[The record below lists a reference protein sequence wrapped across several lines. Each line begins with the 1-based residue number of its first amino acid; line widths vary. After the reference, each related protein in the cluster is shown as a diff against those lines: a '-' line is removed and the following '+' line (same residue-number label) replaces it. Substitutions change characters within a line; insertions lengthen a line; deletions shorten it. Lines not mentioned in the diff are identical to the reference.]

1 MNSFPCNISIE
12 SWNGDRFLYK
22 DNLGL
27 CSARNMRASCRM
39 SAPVMVIVMK
49 EKFLCLI
56 SRVFCLVLRIENLFI
71 RLTRRDN
78 MPHITVI
85 SSFHLLLWIYQT
97 FMLKQL
103 PVMWQWR
110 QKLSLSHPSLYRES
124 LISTWCFFLACTVH
138 HVVMSCHWAPCVT
151 SSLRDHQERTEQWRL
166 VRRTAS
172 KYCNCAAQSGA
183 QCVEKRREGSSKP
196 RLWST
201 LKYVNYFWIS
211 NMFSSG
217 ITMGFLQCHQ
227 NIFELLS
234 EEERFLLKTCWS
246 LENILWKW
254 IIFVRWIW
262 QCDTTP
268 RSSVVYMRQR
278 DNKN

>member
-1 MNSFPCNISIE
+1 MYRFPCNISIE

-22 DNLGL
+22 DNLEL

-56 SRVFCLVLRIENLFI
+56 SRVFCIVLRIENLFI

-97 FMLKQL
+97 FILKQL

-124 LISTWCFFLACTVH
+124 LIST
-138 HVVMSCHWAPCVT
+138 
-151 SSLRDHQERTEQWRL
+151 
-166 VRRTAS
+166 
-172 KYCNCAAQSGA
+172 
-183 QCVEKRREGSSKP
+183 
-196 RLWST
+196 
-201 LKYVNYFWIS
+201 
-211 NMFSSG
+211 FSVS
-217 ITMGFLQCHQ
+217 
-227 NIFELLS
+227 
-234 EEERFLLKTCWS
+234 FLLVLCTMLWCHVTERPVS
-246 LENILWKW
+246 RLHSGTTRRGLSSDALCGELPPNIVT
-254 IIFVRWIW
+254 VRHWVE
-262 QCDTTP
+262 
-268 RSSVVYMRQR
+268 RSA
-278 DNKN
+278 